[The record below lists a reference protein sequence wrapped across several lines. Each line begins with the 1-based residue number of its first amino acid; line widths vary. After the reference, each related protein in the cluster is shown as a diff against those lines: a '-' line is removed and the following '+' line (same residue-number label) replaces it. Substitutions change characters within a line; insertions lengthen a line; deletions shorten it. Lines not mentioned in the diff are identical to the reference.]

1 MFKDMESLVKYAKE
15 KGFVYPGFE
24 IYDGL
29 ANTWDF
35 GPMGTKLRNNI
46 QSAWR
51 KRFIQAQDANF
62 EIQTPILTKKAV
74 LEASG
79 HVGGFND
86 PLIDCKSCKE
96 RFRADKLIES
106 VLSDVKTEGKSNE
119 ELEAIINEN
128 NIVCPNCNEKDFT
141 EIREFELMFDT
152 NMGVLRNAKSKVYLR
167 PETAQGIFINFKNV
181 ARTQRLNLP
190 FGIGQIGK
198 SFRNEITP
206 GNFIFRQREFEQME
220 LEFFTNPSESGK
232 WFEYYE
238 NLSVKFLK
246 EVGISEESFKL
257 ENLDEDELAHYSS
270 QTTDILYKFPFGWSE
285 LLGIAHRGDFDL
297 KNHQEHSGEDLRL
310 VDPETNEKVLA
321 HTIEPSIGVDRLML
335 ALFNESY
342 KNDDQREY
350 LSFDD
355 KIAPVKIAFLPLTK
369 KLSEQTRELFDE
381 YKLKYDCIFEEKANV
396 GKRYK
401 RCDELGVRLCV
412 TFDFD
417 SLEDNKVTVR
427 DIETTE
433 QVRLDISELNAFF
446 AARFV

>member
-1 MFKDMESLVKYAKE
+1 MFKDMETLVKYAKE

-35 GPMGTKLRNNI
+35 GPLGTKLRINI
-46 QSAWR
+46 INQWR
-51 KRFIQAQDANF
+51 KTFILAQDANF
-62 EIQTPILTKKAV
+62 EIQTPILTKSSV

-86 PLIDCKSCKE
+86 PLIDCKQCKE
-96 RFRADKLIES
+96 RFRADKLIEQAIEGI
-106 VLSDVKTEGKSNE
+106 KTEGKSNA
-119 ELEAIINEN
+119 ELEEIIKQNH
-128 NIVCPNCNEKDFT
+128 ILCPNCQQFDYT

-190 FGIGQIGK
+190 FGIAQVGK

-220 LEFFTNPSESGK
+220 LEFFTNPNEAAK
-232 WFEYYE
+232 WFAYYE
-238 NLSVKFLK
+238 KLSFDFLK
-246 EVGISEESFKL
+246 SVGICEDNIEL
-257 ENLDEDELAHYSS
+257 VQLDEEELAHYSS
-270 QTTDILYKFPFGWSE
+270 QTTDIFYKFPFGNSE
-285 LLGIAHRGDFDL
+285 LLGIANRGDYDL
-297 KNHQEHSGEDLRL
+297 KKHMEHSNEDLRL
-310 VDPETNEKVLA
+310 IDPNTNEKVLA

-335 ALFNESY
+335 ALFNESF
-342 KNDDQREY
+342 KNDGEREY
-350 LSFDD
+350 LSFND
-355 KIAPVKIAFLPLTK
+355 KIAPIKVAFLPLTK
-369 KLSEQTRELFDE
+369 KLSVETKQLFDK
-381 YKLKYDCIFEEKANV
+381 YKVLFDCIFEEKANI

-417 SLEDNKVTVR
+417 SLEDNMVTLR

-433 QVRLDISELNAFF
+433 QKRISFDELEQILYKKFI
-446 AARFV
+446 

>member
-1 MFKDMESLVKYAKE
+1 MFKDMETLVKYAKE

-35 GPMGTKLRNNI
+35 GPLGTKLRINI
-46 QSAWR
+46 INQWR
-51 KRFIQAQDANF
+51 KTFILSQDANF
-62 EIQTPILTKKAV
+62 EIQTPILTKSAV

-96 RFRADKLIES
+96 RFRADKLIENS
-106 VLSDVKTEGKSNE
+106 GVNLKIEGKSNE
-119 ELEAIINEN
+119 ELSEIISINK
-128 NIVCPNCNEKDFT
+128 IVCPNCGEFNYT

-152 NMGVLRNAKSKVYLR
+152 NMGVIKDAKSKVYLR

-190 FGIGQIGK
+190 FGIAQVGK

-220 LEFFTNPSESGK
+220 LEFFTNPLESQT
-232 WFEYYE
+232 WFKYYE
-238 NLSVKFLK
+238 NLSFEFLK
-246 EVGISEESFKL
+246 SIGINENNLELVKL
-257 ENLDEDELAHYSS
+257 DKEELAHYSS
-270 QTTDILYKFPFGWSE
+270 QTTDIFYKYPFGNSE
-285 LLGIAHRGDFDL
+285 LLGIANRGDYDL
-297 KNHQEHSGEDLRL
+297 KKHMQYSKEDLRL
-310 VDPETNEKVLA
+310 IDPLTNEKILA

-335 ALFNESY
+335 ALFNESF
-342 KNDDQREY
+342 KVSNEREY
-350 LSFDD
+350 LSFND
-355 KIAPVKIAFLPLTK
+355 KIAPIKVAFLPLTK
-369 KLSEQTRELFDE
+369 KLSSEAKVLFDK
-381 YKLKYDCIFEEKANV
+381 YKVLFDCIFEEKANI

-417 SLEDNKVTVR
+417 SLEDNQVTIR
-427 DIETTE
+427 DIETTQQTRINLE
-433 QVRLDISELNAFF
+433 QLHNLLINKFI
-446 AARFV
+446 

>member
-35 GPMGTKLRNNI
+35 GPIGTTLRNNI
-46 QSAWR
+46 KKEWT
-51 KRFIQAQDANF
+51 KKFIQAQDNNF
-62 EIQTPILTKKAV
+62 EIQTPILTKQSV

-86 PLIDCKSCKE
+86 PLIDCKECKE

-106 VLSDVKTEGKSNE
+106 FLPDMKTEGKSNE
-119 ELEAIINEN
+119 ELEKIIEET
-128 NIVCPNCNEKDFT
+128 NICCPNCNEKNFT

-220 LEFFTNPSESGK
+220 LEFFTDPSEALN
-232 WFEYYE
+232 WFKYYE
-238 NLSVKFLK
+238 TLSYDFLTDLGLNK
-246 EVGISEESFKL
+246 DNIKL
-257 ENLDEDELAHYSS
+257 VNLDEDELAHYSS
-270 QTTDILYKFPFGWSE
+270 QTTDIFYKFPFGWSE
-285 LLGIAHRGDFDL
+285 LLGIANRGDFDL
-297 KNHQEHSGEDLRL
+297 KNHQDKSGEDLRL
-310 VDPETNEKVLA
+310 VNPVTNEKVLA

-335 ALFNESY
+335 ALFNDSFSEVDGREFLNF
-342 KNDDQREY
+342 ND
-350 LSFDD
+350 
-355 KIAPVKIAFLPLTK
+355 KVAPIKVAFLPLTK
-369 KLSEQTRELFDE
+369 KLSAETKEIFDE
-381 YKLKYDCIFEEKANV
+381 YKVKYDCIFEEKANV

-417 SLEDNKVTVR
+417 SLEDNMVTVR

-433 QVRLDISELNAFF
+433 QVRMNISELNSLF
-446 AARFV
+446 ASKFI